1 LCQILA
7 ALDVVFLFVSRLEQ
21 CRPSYFFVFLN
32 EFLNQLIH
40 AGPTG
45 EEYDDDLEG
54 DIQAVYGGG
63 ILQT

>member
-1 LCQILA
+1 M
-7 ALDVVFLFVSRLEQ
+7 VFLFVSRLEQ

-40 AGPTG
+40 AGPTR

-54 DIQAVYGGG
+54 DIQVVYGGG